1 MPSSLFRHALVLGL
15 VSAIGPFAID
25 MYLPAL
31 PEIGHS
37 LSADIAQV
45 QLSLTVFFLALGLCQ
60 LLYGPLSD
68 HFGRKPPLY
77 FGLALFVVGSIGCAL
92 APDIETL
99 IVLRFIAGV
108 GACAGTVIPRAVV
121 RD

>member
-1 MPSSLFRHALVLGL
+1 MQSSLFRHALVLGL

-60 LLYGPLSD
+60 LLYGRCRTTS
-68 HFGRKPPLY
+68 
-77 FGLALFVVGSIGCAL
+77 
-92 APDIETL
+92 
-99 IVLRFIAGV
+99 
-108 GACAGTVIPRAVV
+108 GASRRCTSGWRCSSPAASAAHSHQTSR
-121 RD
+121 R